1 MQLFYARGQTICSF
15 LVLMHGCNMQLYL
28 ELNSFTSIFIIDTEQ
43 QFLEYILIAGQ
54 VFLEGNGCFP
64 KRADKIDSSSYDS

>member
-1 MQLFYARGQTICSF
+1 
-15 LVLMHGCNMQLYL
+15 MQLYL